1 MNHTTQNHPIQY
13 TPHST
18 QLNFTKKQTIIKQ
31 TTPDLLHFRK
41 ESLSLLVH
49 SNANTGNQTV
59 VAEHAVEH
67 HQQHEEQ
74 IEHEEERHVLVV
86 QQHRQSCDYKKP
98 STQSLHAA
106 VARTMQEGVTRY
118 SPMIKGR
125 GTTTN
130 GMLDVTE
137 RNEATAKEV
146 QCRNRA

>member
-1 MNHTTQNHPIQY
+1 MDESLSESMNHSTQSNPIQY

-18 QLNFTKKQTIIKQ
+18 QLNFTKKTNKQTIKQ
-31 TTPDLLHFRK
+31 TTPDLLHLRK

-49 SNANTGNQTV
+49 SNANTRNQTV

-86 QQHRQSCDYKKP
+86 QQHRQSCDYKIS

-106 VARTMQEGVTRY
+106 AARTMQEGVTR
-118 SPMIKGR
+118 
-125 GTTTN
+125 
-130 GMLDVTE
+130 
-137 RNEATAKEV
+137 
-146 QCRNRA
+146 

>member
-1 MNHTTQNHPIQY
+1 MDESLSGSFIHSFVHTAQSNPIQY

-18 QLNFTKKQTIIKQ
+18 QLNSTLLKNKQTNKQ
-31 TTPDLLHFRK
+31 TNNPHLLHLRK

-49 SNANTGNQTV
+49 SNANTRNQTV

-86 QQHRQSCDYKKP
+86 QQHRQSCDYKIS

-106 VARTMQEGVTRY
+106 VAKTMQEGVTR
-118 SPMIKGR
+118 
-125 GTTTN
+125 
-130 GMLDVTE
+130 
-137 RNEATAKEV
+137 
-146 QCRNRA
+146 